1 MTVLTEMVFI
11 KRYRYPELWELSLSL
26 EGSIISGVVKDADG
40 HVMAEASAKDE
51 DLSTGSIGLYC
62 TEFAAAKQII
72 GSGKGK
78 TSATMSRSPKTS
90 KTPKTSKKDSPVKI
104 KAPVAAAYT
113 GDKLIRPASDPESM
127 NTRFLAIETGYDII
141 VAGAGTGGWAAA
153 VQAAR
158 MGHKV
163 LLLEET
169 DWIGGQMAA
178 AAVTSMDEAGPQVRE
193 RGIYRQFHE
202 SMVHS

>member
-1 MTVLTEMVFI
+1 
-11 KRYRYPELWELSLSL
+11 
-26 EGSIISGVVKDADG
+26 
-40 HVMAEASAKDE
+40 
-51 DLSTGSIGLYC
+51 
-62 TEFAAAKQII
+62 
-72 GSGKGK
+72 
-78 TSATMSRSPKTS
+78 
-90 KTPKTSKKDSPVKI
+90 
-104 KAPVAAAYT
+104 
-113 GDKLIRPASDPESM
+113 M

-163 LLLEET
+163 LMLEET

-178 AAVTSMDEAGPQVRE
+178 AAVPSMDEAGPQVRE

-202 SMVHS
+202 RMVINYYTLDKDPFQVSYNDRTNKNPQTAD

>member
-1 MTVLTEMVFI
+1 
-11 KRYRYPELWELSLSL
+11 
-26 EGSIISGVVKDADG
+26 
-40 HVMAEASAKDE
+40 
-51 DLSTGSIGLYC
+51 
-62 TEFAAAKQII
+62 
-72 GSGKGK
+72 
-78 TSATMSRSPKTS
+78 MS
-90 KTPKTSKKDSPVKI
+90 
-104 KAPVAAAYT
+104 
-113 GDKLIRPASDPESM
+113 
-127 NTRFLAIETGYDII
+127 TRFLAIETGDDIS

-193 RGIYRQFHE
+193 RGISRQFHE
-202 SMVHS
+202 SMVLYYYTLDKDPFQAYYIGRSPQTQQEKTAERSEGKQCVSPVRYWVTW